1 MMSLKINSK
10 SLPLDGL
17 EGLKQ
22 NFSSD
27 VLSGFLVFLLALPLS
42 LGIAKAS
49 GFNPIYGLMTA
60 MIGGIVVSL
69 ISGSKLTIKG
79 PAAGLIVIVSG
90 SVTDF
95 SAFAPS
101 GVHPA
106 EFGWHL
112 ALGAIVVAGIMQV
125 LFGLLKF
132 GSLSDFFPLSAV
144 HGMLAAIGI
153 IIISKQIHILAGVNP
168 MTEAGK
174 PMVEPLELLSLI
186 PNTLAHFFAKKEI
199 AIVGVVS
206 LIIVF
211 GWPMIKSNL
220 TKKIPAPLVV
230 LIVAIPLGMYLN
242 LKNMD
247 KALVSFDKGFFQI
260 LGVQVSFEGFSY
272 MGTFIKYVVMFA
284 LVGSLE
290 ALLTVKAVDMMDSYK
305 RKSDYNKDLMA
316 VGVGNII
323 AGILGGLP
331 MISEVARSS
340 ANVNY
345 GAKTRWSNF
354 FHGLFILVFLI
365 FAVSFSNLI
374 PNAALA
380 AMLIGVGWKLAHPKE
395 FGHMA
400 KIGLDQIAVFITT
413 IIFTLATDLLVGIA
427 TGILLKIILHLFRGV
442 AFKSIFN
449 SRMSVQNHTISVKG
463 AIVFSNFI
471 KVKNQI
477 LKFPYSSKVILDV
490 NACNFVDHS
499 VIETLHH
506 LKEDFEAEGG
516 HLEIKG
522 IAEFNPITG
531 NKLSAHRKK

>member
-1 MMSLKINSK
+1 MSLKINSK

-27 VLSGFLVFLLALPLS
+27 LLSGFLVFLLALPLS

-60 MIGGIVVSL
+60 MIGGIVVSI

-101 GVHPA
+101 GVNPA

-199 AIVGVVS
+199 AIVGLVS

-242 LKNMD
+242 LKNID

-284 LVGSLE
+284 VVGSLE

-427 TGILLKIILHLFRGV
+427 AGILLKIILHLFRGV

-506 LKEDFEAEGG
+506 LKEDFESEGG

-522 IAEFNPITG
+522 ISEFNPITV
-531 NKLSAHRKK
+531 NKLSVHRKK

>member
-1 MMSLKINSK
+1 MSLKINSK

-27 VLSGFLVFLLALPLS
+27 VISGFLVFLLALPLS

-60 MIGGIVVSL
+60 MIGGIVVSI

-101 GVHPA
+101 GVNPA

-199 AIVGVVS
+199 AIVGLVS

-242 LKNMD
+242 LKNID

-284 LVGSLE
+284 VVGSLE

-354 FHGLFILVFLI
+354 FHGVFILVFLI
-365 FAVSFSNLI
+365 FAVTFSNLI

-427 TGILLKIILHLFRGV
+427 AGILLKIILHLFRGV

-506 LKEDFEAEGG
+506 LKEDFESEGG

-522 IAEFNPITG
+522 ISEFNPITV
-531 NKLSAHRKK
+531 NKLSVHRKK